1 MQKRRARLHLGRK
14 RVCARFSSGERW
26 EKKGVGRAVQGEE
39 KRERER
45 GKRWTFCGEWSLKRS
60 TRLCTRWPLAA
71 DETSEAETRR
81 KTVGEGGVKRW
92 RAKRARANA
101 RCTRNH
107 NDDNATPRMHPKR
120 TDEAS
125 EFQKPA
131 SGLQMH
137 CGKPVFPFLYS
148 FLLSFFLSS
157 FILHLF
163 QHSSFHGPAVS
174 KPRGLLSSVFFF
186 SPPPLLFSF
195 LFLPPSVSLL
205 SSICS
210 LFIIFSFLFFFV
222 FKERATH
229 AHSLFDVRRHVRV
242 KWNTAFG

>member
-81 KTVGEGGVKRW
+81 KTVGEGGGGGVKRW

-148 FLLSFFLSS
+148 FLLSFFLLLFSVSS
-157 FILHLF
+157 NIPL
-163 QHSSFHGPAVS
+163 STV
-174 KPRGLLSSVFFF
+174 PRSLNREVFSLLSFF
-186 SPPPLLFSF
+186 SPPPTFILFSF
-195 LFLPPSVSLL
+195 SSPFCL
-205 SSICS
+205 STIFY
-210 LFIIFSFLFFFV
+210 LFSFYYFFFS
-222 FKERATH
+222 FFFCFQRTRNTR
-229 AHSLFDVRRHVRV
+229 SLIV
-242 KWNTAFG
+242 WCS